1 MGADASTG
9 PATSAARDGFGPR
22 EPDGLTV
29 LETTAALFG
38 RLEPAGV
45 VEALLETALSWSG
58 ASRALL
64 MRLAPD
70 GLRIEAEGASTGQGA
85 EFIQRPAAP
94 APDDRLAALA
104 HRVIRTNQVVQ
115 VGDGP
120 ERIGLPL
127 PKDGELGEALCLEAG
142 SSGRFSPETVA
153 LLTAV
158 ARAGAT
164 ALGNAHRMAALQNKV
179 ARMTPLYDANVMGVF
194 SWDLAGRVTDAND
207 AFLEIVGYSRD
218 DLARGLINWVKMTP
232 PEYRE
237 RDEQAI
243 AELMADKQARPF
255 EKEYVRKDGVRVP
268 LMLGVSRF
276 EESLN
281 EGVCVAIDVSE
292 LKAAEARLADALS
305 ALQESRARL
314 GAALQAGRMGVWRR
328 RLSDN
333 ALDPSPELNVLL
345 GYPPDQPLTTDDLR
359 RGLLGDPVEL
369 NAARDR
375 AVAADQPVFEIEYAY
390 RRPDTGEVRW
400 FLVRN
405 EIVRDAANEPQEIVG
420 LVIDITERK
429 RHEERQQLLLNE
441 LNHRVKNTLSVVL
454 GIVDQTLRNTRS
466 PGAFAEALQ
475 GRLQALSKS
484 HNLLTDRVWQG
495 AGLRDVLASELAAW
509 VAPPGEQIV
518 LDGENLMVG
527 PKGVVTLGLVMHEL
541 VANAVRH
548 GALSVPEGRID
559 LTWRLDDDQNLHIV
573 WREHGGPPV
582 SPPHRKGFGMKLM
595 ERGLAREFGGGVR
608 IDFAPEGF
616 RCEMRLSMAR
626 MAQT

>member
-1 MGADASTG
+1 L
-9 PATSAARDGFGPR
+9 AALGGLGPR
-22 EPDGLTV
+22 GPDGLIA
-29 LETTAALFG
+29 LEATAALFG

-45 VEALLETALSWSG
+45 VEALLGTALRWSM

-64 MRLAPD
+64 VRLDPD
-70 GLRIEAEGASTGQGA
+70 GLRIEAEGAATDHGA

-94 APDDRLAALA
+94 APDDYLAALA
-104 HRVIRTNQVVQ
+104 HRVIRTDQVVQ
-115 VGDGP
+115 AGDAP
-120 ERIGLPL
+120 QRRIGLPL

-142 SSGRFSPETVA
+142 PSGRFSPETVA
-153 LLTAV
+153 LLTAL

-164 ALGNAHRMAALQNKV
+164 ALENARRMTALQNKV
-179 ARMTPLYDANVMGVF
+179 ARMTPLYEANVMGVF
-194 SWDLAGRVTDAND
+194 AWDLAGRVTEAND
-207 AFLEIVGYSRD
+207 AFLEIVGYSRED
-218 DLARGLINWVKMTP
+218 VARGLVNWERMTP

-237 RDEQAI
+237 RDEQAV
-243 AELMADKQARPF
+243 AELMGDKQARPF

-268 LMLGVSRF
+268 VMLGISRF

-281 EGVCVAIDVSE
+281 EGVCVVIEISE
-292 LKAAEARLADALS
+292 LKAAQARLADALS

-314 GAALQAGRMGVWRR
+314 GTALQAGRMGVWRR
-328 RLSDN
+328 RMSDD

-345 GYPPDQPLTTDDLR
+345 GYPPDQPLTVGEMLP
-359 RGLLGDPVEL
+359 GLLDDPAEL
-369 NAARDR
+369 SAARER
-375 AVAADQPVFEIEYAY
+375 AVATGQPVFEIEYAY
-390 RRPDTGEVRW
+390 QRPDTGEVRC

-429 RHEERQQLLLNE
+429 QHEERQQLLLNE

-484 HNLLTDRVWQG
+484 HNLLTDGVWQG

-509 VAPPGEQIV
+509 VAPPGERIV

-541 VANAVRH
+541 VTNAVRH
-548 GALSVPEGRID
+548 GALSVPDGRID
-559 LTWRLDDDQNLHIV
+559 LSWRLDDDQDLHIV
-573 WREHGGPPV
+573 WREHGGPPA
-582 SPPHRKGFGMKLM
+582 PPPSRKGFGMQLL
-595 ERGLAREFGGGVR
+595 ERGLAREFVGGVR